1 MDHKKQQSSGSSS
14 SSSFTENLF
23 GPKDVSSASSSGLFS
38 SVFGPSS
45 TGLGRHPSHSN
56 NAGLSKNQEFG
67 GPYGSGKPST
77 QDYKTQRSTGPDYR
91 NEPAEPSYLSS
102 SIYYGGQEDYSP
114 NAQTTRPPHTVK
126 KDGGDT
132 DPNGSSASRGN
143 WWQGKNFMRFLV
155 IKMKTDFVG
164 DRSEFSYTFPTQTI
178 LSFFCRFFVTKLRP
192 FLIRRNFVGNA
203 SPFSF
208 RKFW

>member
-1 MDHKKQQSSGSSS
+1 MDHKKQQSTGSSS

-56 NAGLSKNQEFG
+56 NTGLSKNQEFG

-77 QDYKTQRSTGPDYR
+77 QDYKAQRSTGPDYR
-91 NEPAEPSYLSS
+91 NETAEPSYLSS
-102 SIYYGGQEDYSP
+102 SIYYGGQEVYSP
-114 NAQTTRPPHTVK
+114 NTQTTRPPHTVK

-143 WWQGKNFMRFLV
+143 WWQGSL
-155 IKMKTDFVG
+155 
-164 DRSEFSYTFPTQTI
+164 YY
-178 LSFFCRFFVTKLRP
+178 
-192 FLIRRNFVGNA
+192 
-203 SPFSF
+203 
-208 RKFW
+208 